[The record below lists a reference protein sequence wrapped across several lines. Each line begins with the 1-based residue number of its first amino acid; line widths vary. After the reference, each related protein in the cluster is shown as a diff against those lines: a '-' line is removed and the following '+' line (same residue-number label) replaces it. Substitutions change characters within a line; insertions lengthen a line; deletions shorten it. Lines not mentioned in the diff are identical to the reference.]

1 MGYTFRLAASVLL
14 YAPSHRQDSTYHG
27 LCYTS
32 RGALAGTRNSSM
44 GPPRHDDCTAL
55 YSDYERLSI
64 RRQIYSKICT
74 KYTQIYLYRLYLT
87 YRGSKSCLL
96 SIDCPFNSLKKKQQQ
111 RTSTIHKKQ
120 KTTITTKKTHPKNN
134 KKPQNKQTKNTNKQT
149 NQNKTLNIWY
159 HWTMALIQLSA
170 KLTEL
175 FKIEV
180 CHYVHK

>member
-1 MGYTFRLAASVLL
+1 MREEIRCRHMDYSFRLAARVLI

-74 KYTQIYLYRLYLT
+74 KYTQICLYRLYLT

-96 SIDCPFNSLKKKQQQ
+96 SIDCPLISC
-111 RTSTIHKKQ
+111 
-120 KTTITTKKTHPKNN
+120 KKTHPQKNN
-134 KKPQNKQTKNTNKQT
+134 NKEPQQYIKNKKQQ
-149 NQNKTLNIWY
+149 
-159 HWTMALIQLSA
+159 
-170 KLTEL
+170 
-175 FKIEV
+175 
-180 CHYVHK
+180 